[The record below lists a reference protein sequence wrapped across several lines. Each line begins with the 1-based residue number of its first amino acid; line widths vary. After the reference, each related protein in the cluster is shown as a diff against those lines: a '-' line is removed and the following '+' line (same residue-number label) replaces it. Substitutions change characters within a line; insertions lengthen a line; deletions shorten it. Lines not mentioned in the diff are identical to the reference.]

1 MKGGQ
6 TILSPLGPEV
16 YKQVF
21 FQSLGATNNWITE
34 TRKDKEQWGS
44 LDLKSVLIITAY
56 LPLERSD
63 LLPCLLTIL
72 CFESA
77 AGSSKGGPL
86 KCFHNRGWI
95 GMGLKK
101 QLEPRPTD
109 KNRFGRFVSLGI
121 SDEIP
126 FPCDPA
132 RFPVPPRCAERTGTG
147 SWSSAGAVVTWG
159 NDPSWDGK
167 VTAEGWEKLRLRV

>member
-16 YKQVF
+16 NKQVF

-72 CFESA
+72 CFELQEAPSWPRVDP
-77 AGSSKGGPL
+77 SNTI
-86 KCFHNRGWI
+86 FHNRGWI
-95 GMGLKK
+95 GMG
-101 QLEPRPTD
+101 
-109 KNRFGRFVSLGI
+109 
-121 SDEIP
+121 
-126 FPCDPA
+126 
-132 RFPVPPRCAERTGTG
+132 
-147 SWSSAGAVVTWG
+147 
-159 NDPSWDGK
+159 
-167 VTAEGWEKLRLRV
+167 

>member
-16 YKQVF
+16 NKEVF

-56 LPLERSD
+56 LPLKRSD

-77 AGSSKGGPL
+77 PGSSKGGPL
-86 KCFHNRGWI
+86 KCNHPQQ
-95 GMGLKK
+95 GMDWYGL
-101 QLEPRPTD
+101 T
-109 KNRFGRFVSLGI
+109 KNNWNPDPLTKTGLVVSFRWGYPMKSPSHVILPGSQFLPIVQNELGLVLGA
-121 SDEIP
+121 P
-126 FPCDPA
+126 LA
-132 RFPVPPRCAERTGTG
+132 R
-147 SWSSAGAVVTWG
+147 
-159 NDPSWDGK
+159 
-167 VTAEGWEKLRLRV
+167 L